1 MNKKDLSAVLLASVL
16 GSAAFVAPV
25 LAEETNTDPQ
35 EVETAPV
42 EETTTVD
49 DTNGMDETETT
60 TPVYTNQFQT
70 ENGSTYYFD
79 NNGNKV
85 TGIQTI
91 NGELYYFDGNGVLQS
106 SVEYEGYY
114 FGANGKAVQSG

>member
-16 GSAAFVAPV
+16 GGAAFVAPV

-42 EETTTVD
+42 EQAETTAPV
-49 DTNGMDETETT
+49 EEE

-70 ENGSTYYFD
+70 VDGSTYYFD

-91 NGELYYFDGNGVLQS
+91 ASDVYYFDGNGVLQT
-106 SVEYEGYY
+106 
-114 FGANGKAVQSG
+114 NGLATIM

>member
-70 ENGSTYYFD
+70 ENGSTYYFES
-79 NNGNKV
+79 NGAMATNKWI
-85 TGIQTI
+85 G
-91 NGELYYFDGNGVLQS
+91 NYYVGADGRWVH
-106 SVEYEGYY
+106 
-114 FGANGKAVQSG
+114 

>member
-16 GSAAFVAPV
+16 GSAAFIAPV

-42 EETTTVD
+42 EQ
-49 DTNGMDETETT
+49 TETT
-60 TPVYTNQFQT
+60 APVEEETPVYTNQFQT
-70 ENGSTYYFD
+70 VDGSTYYFD

-91 NGELYYFDGNGVLQS
+91 ASDVYYFDGNGVLQT
-106 SVEYEGYY
+106 
-114 FGANGKAVQSG
+114 NGLATIM